1 MAVKPDSDVIP
12 CPACGGTGVDLKF
25 VTRMACDACGGSG
38 MTKQTDVFL
47 ARDAFDATHWRLRAE
62 EVCTIAEEMIDSEA
76 KAIAFR
82 IADDYE
88 RLARKMEP
96 CGSPETRPPL
106 TLPVLRSRL
115 PLDAK
120 GCTSRGGYESLNLPR
135 HKGEMSG
142 IRKASS
148 RTEPNIYQSAPNAD
162 GLSDRGLW
170 CSDEQRPSQAIPGR
184 DSPPPSDGRDR
195 TMTEPQR
202 GEGVSH
208 ANSENVGPGV
218 HRACGNDPNCQS
230 L

>member
-88 RLARKMEP
+88 RLAQDGTVWEP
-96 CGSPETRPPL
+96 
-106 TLPVLRSRL
+106 
-115 PLDAK
+115 
-120 GCTSRGGYESLNLPR
+120 
-135 HKGEMSG
+135 
-142 IRKASS
+142 
-148 RTEPNIYQSAPNAD
+148 
-162 GLSDRGLW
+162 
-170 CSDEQRPSQAIPGR
+170 
-184 DSPPPSDGRDR
+184 
-195 TMTEPQR
+195 
-202 GEGVSH
+202 
-208 ANSENVGPGV
+208 
-218 HRACGNDPNCQS
+218 GN
-230 L
+230 